1 MYVGGT
7 AFVGADAATQ
17 RVTVGLTVSLPCSA
31 QDPGHAQVP
40 SSIHCIYAC
49 SWTFAICYR
58 PSVCHLSSVTLV
70 RPTQAVQIFGNI
82 STALGT
88 LAIH

>member
-1 MYVGGT
+1 MTNYHQK
-7 AFVGADAATQ
+7 DRRQ
-17 RVTVGLTVSLPCSA
+17 C
-31 QDPGHAQVP
+31 
-40 SSIHCIYAC
+40 YANP
-49 SWTFAICYR
+49 FAIAR
-58 PSVCHLSSVTLV
+58 PSVCLSSVTFV